1 MARKYIEKNY
11 ERPFFDKLLRNFL
24 SITLPNVRYFKVA
37 SFFVKIGKP
46 FSFLF
51 PKKIKNM
58 IGLMPTSFPK
68 KLLKNQEI
76 YRAKGKKIARVA
88 LLTGCVQKEISPQIN
103 ESTIRLLNRHGVEVV
118 VMKKI
123 LVTRKLLKDCE
134 DKAIKTFEAKLNTN
148 DELYSQS
155 KLIELSQGCDAVL
168 TSLTDKMDEETI
180 NKLPETVKV
189 ISNFAV
195 GFGNIDL
202 EAAKKRG
209 IAVTNTPEVLSD
221 ATAEIGILLILGACR
236 RAAEG
241 IEAAKESNWKWS
253 ADYLIGKQLTGSRL
267 GILGMG
273 RIGQKIAKIAKSLG
287 MIIHYHNRSKLS
299 DDKEQGAIYHDSLKS
314 LFSVSDV
321 LSICCPATKE
331 TVNLINKETVE
342 YFPKGAVITNVARG
356 DIVDDDALIDAL
368 NRRKIYAAGLDVYK
382 GEPNLNPG
390 YLKIKTAFIL
400 PHLGSAT
407 KDTRTAMAN
416 LAIDNI
422 DEFFNTGNCK
432 NKVN

>member
-1 MARKYIEKNY
+1 
-11 ERPFFDKLLRNFL
+11 
-24 SITLPNVRYFKVA
+24 
-37 SFFVKIGKP
+37 
-46 FSFLF
+46 
-51 PKKIKNM
+51 
-58 IGLMPTSFPK
+58 
-68 KLLKNQEI
+68 
-76 YRAKGKKIARVA
+76 
-88 LLTGCVQKEISPQIN
+88 
-103 ESTIRLLNRHGVEVV
+103 
-118 VMKKI
+118 MKRI
-123 LVTRKLLKDCE
+123 LITRKLIKESE
-134 DKAIKTFEAKLNTN
+134 DKAIKIFNAKFNSN

-155 KLIELSQGCDAVL
+155 KIIEMSQGCDGIL
-168 TSLTDKMDEETI
+168 SSLTEKLDENTI
-180 NKLPETVKV
+180 NKLPDTIKI

-202 EAAKKRG
+202 MAAKKKG
-209 IAVTNTPEVLSD
+209 IIVTNTPEVLSD
-221 ATAEIGILLILGACR
+221 ATAEIGVLLILGACR
-236 RAAEG
+236 RAKEG
-241 IEAAKESNWKWS
+241 IESSLEGGWKWS

-273 RIGQKIAKIAKSLG
+273 RIGQKIAKVAKSLG
-287 MIIHYHNRSKLS
+287 MIIHYHNRSRLS
-299 DDKEQGAIYHDSLKS
+299 SDKENDAIYHENIKS

-331 TVNLINKETVE
+331 TENIINKETVE

-382 GEPNLNPG
+382 NEPNLNPG
-390 YLKIKTAFIL
+390 YSKIKSVFIL

-407 KDTRTAMAN
+407 KATRIAMGN

-422 DEFFNTGNCK
+422 AEFFTTGNCQ